1 MTVMQTIE
9 QQLSA
14 ALSEKELYTQ
24 YQSRWKYLLESFL
37 GGDDYREGANLTQ
50 YALETQQDYQSRM
63 RATGLDNHCNS
74 VIQVYNSFLF
84 RESPEREFGT
94 QSNSADVLNFLQDAD
109 FDGRSM
115 NQFMKDVATWSA
127 VFGHCWIILL
137 KPNVNAQTR
146 ADEIAQGVRPYA
158 SLVTPLVVLDWQY
171 ERQPNGR
178 QELVYLKYIE
188 DINDSQRTIKEWTRE
203 LVHTVTVDIDARSI
217 SSETFEPNG
226 LGYIP
231 AVCVYNQK
239 SPVRGIGTGDIGDI
253 ADLQRMI
260 YNINSEIEQSIRID
274 SHPSLVK
281 TPETQAGIGAGS
293 IIHMPDNLDP
303 GLKPYLLNYSGA
315 EVSAMLAVKQNL
327 EQAIDKMANT
337 GSIRATETRVLSG
350 VAMEVEFQLLN
361 ARLAEKASNLEL
373 AEEQLWMMFSDYQA
387 QVWDGHVIYPSS
399 FNLRDAK
406 VEMTQ
411 LAMAAST
418 ATDPGVARVVDR
430 QILTLLGIENPEK
443 HLTSD
448 SGLPAAYVSAD
459 TPGVPANQNCA
470 NCKYYDGLTSG
481 CSKWDAT
488 VNPVFWCRA
497 WKGNVEHRIDSMEDT
512 V

>member
-14 ALSEKELYTQ
+14 VLSEKELYTQ
-24 YQSRWKYLLESFL
+24 YQSRWKYLLESYL
-37 GGDDYREGANLTQ
+37 GGDDYREGSNLTQ
-50 YALETQQDYQSRM
+50 YQLETTNDYVARM

-94 QSNSADVLNFLQDAD
+94 QSNSTAVLDFLQDAD
-109 FDGRSM
+109 FDGRSL
-115 NQFMKDVATWSA
+115 NHFMKDVATWSA
-127 VFGHCWIILL
+127 VFGHCWIVLL

-146 ADEIAQGVRPYA
+146 ADELAQGVRPYA

-171 ERQPNGR
+171 ERQSNGR
-178 QELVYLKYIE
+178 QALTYLKYIE
-188 DINDSQRTIKEWTRE
+188 DINDSQRTVKEWTPE
-203 LVHTVTVDIDARSI
+203 LVRTVTVDIDKRAI
-217 SSETFEPNG
+217 SSDSVEVNG

-315 EVSAMLAVKQNL
+315 EVSAMLAVKKNL
-327 EQAIDKMANT
+327 EEAIDKMANT
-337 GSIRATETRVLSG
+337 GSIRATESRVLSG

-373 AEEQLWMMFSDYQA
+373 AEEQMWEIFSDYQGV
-387 QVWDGHVIYPSS
+387 VWDGHVIYPSS

-406 VEMTQ
+406 VEMAQ
-411 LAMAAST
+411 LATAANT
-418 ATDPGVARVVDR
+418 ATDPGVARIIDR
-430 QILTLLGIENPEK
+430 QILDLLGVENPEK
-443 HLTSD
+443 YLTND
-448 SGLPAAYVSAD
+448 QGLPGSYVEA
-459 TPGVPANQNCA
+459 TTEGVPPDQNCA
-470 NCKYYDGLTSG
+470 NCKFYDGFTGG

-497 WKGNVEHRIDSMEDT
+497 WKGNVEHRIDSMEDNI
-512 V
+512 